1 MWPMTFAH
9 TSHTLQSKKL
19 QPLDVNYFKPLK
31 TTLARWVD
39 KALHQLL

>member
-9 TSHTLQSKKL
+9 TSHTLQ
-19 QPLDVNYFKPLK
+19 PLDVNCFKPSK